1 MTIDEQIAKLEA
13 LLALVRS
20 RSRAKSLPPA
30 TNGAKVEAALAP
42 ARLPKLEPS
51 PELPRPPPAPPPPPQ
66 SPLDVPTP
74 MAGFRPSPVPPAPSP
89 SVAPEARPPSVP
101 KVSQRPEAPPFFLTP
116 LRTAA
121 QKPVAAPV
129 PSAPPAPL
137 APPESS
143 QVRPH
148 EPPPMEV
155 VELEVDPDP
164 SIPPPSLVPVSGAE
178 VLESRSRLVSAPPV
192 ALEQDEEDGP
202 PGGYDSAASDPTI
215 EIAAAEVSRTELE
228 AIEASEA
235 DEAGEGHD
243 RAPTSSRRPISL
255 EEKMSEPDDVPLLHT
270 PPPESGALPAASP
283 AIDVGFEPPAAPPAV
298 PAPRAIQAAPTQVEV
313 AAFVGRAPDATAPS
327 FGDLLD
333 ATLAL

>member
-1 MTIDEQIAKLEA
+1 VNVEEQIAKLEA

-20 RSRAKSLPPA
+20 RSRAQSLPSA
-30 TNGAKVEAALAP
+30 TNGATLEAALAP
-42 ARLPKLEPS
+42 APLPRLEPS
-51 PELPRPPPAPPPPPQ
+51 PAPPRPPPPPQ
-66 SPLDVPTP
+66 SPLEVPTP
-74 MAGFRPSPVPPAPSP
+74 LAAFRPSPVPPAPSP
-89 SVAPEARPPSVP
+89 SVAPEARLSSAP
-101 KVSQRPEAPPFFLTP
+101 KVSQRPEAPAFFLTP

-121 QKPVAAPV
+121 QKPLV
-129 PSAPPAPL
+129 PPAPPVPF

-155 VELEVDPDP
+155 VELDVDPDP
-164 SIPPPSLVPVSGAE
+164 SIPPPSLAPTSGAE
-178 VLESRSRLVSAPPV
+178 VLESRSRLVSAPPL

-215 EIAAAEVSRTELE
+215 EIAAAEVSRLELE
-228 AIEASEA
+228 AIEADEVSE
-235 DEAGEGHD
+235 

-255 EEKMSEPDDVPLLHT
+255 EEKMSEPDDAPLHT
-270 PPPESGALPAASP
+270 PPRESGALPAASP
-283 AIDVGFEPPAAPPAV
+283 AIDVGFEPAPAPPAMA
-298 PAPRAIQAAPTQVEV
+298 APRAIQVAPTQVEV
-313 AAFVGRAPDATAPS
+313 AAFVGHAPDAPASS